1 MDAVGSGIWSRDYA
15 AILPGRDA
23 RRDRGRTGSVQ
34 TGGAC
39 MIVQA
44 LYERYRQLL
53 NDPKSGMAKPGYGL
67 DKVSFILELNE
78 DGEINKLVDV
88 RVQQGK
94 KLVPVRM
101 TVPEHSLR
109 TSGVKPY
116 FLSDKAEYV
125 LGIVS
130 DKPAGIK
137 PSMKK
142 YASSAELHRRLLA
155 DVDLP
160 EAHALL
166 RFYERWNPAEL
177 TENHPLYSDL
187 LKVVATTDNNLVF
200 GLKGADRYMHEVE
213 DIQQAWDRELQ
224 SADAGG
230 GGELGDCLVTGR
242 EAQPIT
248 EVHRINIKGVRNAQS
263 AGASLVSF
271 NFPAL
276 LSYGKKQSFNA
287 PFSEEAA
294 AGYAKALN
302 HLLLSERNRLRRMGD
317 MSVVFWA
324 ERLPGEEEEDWAFQE
339 GIFGEFFAGSQGVSG
354 TSAEHSESV
363 EEAATPDESSA
374 SGEPVTPAG
383 EENQELTRQI
393 EDLLGRVKRAETVEA
408 EMLPAKDAMFYVL
421 GLSGNN
427 ARLVVRFFWRSS
439 FEELFRK
446 LALYAS
452 DMAMDRPGR
461 TQTDLPSLSQ
471 LLLQT
476 VRQTGDLSSMR
487 DSISGA
493 MESEWF
499 RAMLSGGTLPY
510 SVYAAIINRTRIDG
524 QMSPYGE
531 HGRNAWIRA
540 SVIKAYLTRYARIHD
555 QEKMKEA
562 LTPMLNE
569 EAQSV
574 AYRLGRLFAVLE
586 RAQTDAA
593 GGPGRLNATI
603 KDRYFGSASATPA
616 SVFPILLRLSQH
628 HMSKSEYGSFRDREV
643 AAILQGVD
651 TFPNH
656 LDLKQQGLFMLGY
669 YHQVAYRAPSTK
681 KGEAEANESLQS
693 SEVVTETETTV

>member
-1 MDAVGSGIWSRDYA
+1 
-15 AILPGRDA
+15 
-23 RRDRGRTGSVQ
+23 
-34 TGGAC
+34 

-53 NDPKSGMAKPGYGL
+53 TDPESGMAKPGYGL
-67 DKVSFILELNE
+67 DKVSFVLELSE
-78 DGEINKLVDV
+78 EGEIRNLVDV
-88 RVQQGK
+88 RIQQGK

-125 LGIVS
+125 LGIVL
-130 DKPAGIK
+130 DKSAGIK
-137 PSMKK
+137 ASSAK

-155 DVDLP
+155 DTDLP
-160 EAHALL
+160 EARALL

-177 TENHPLYSDL
+177 TESHPLYSDL
-187 LKVVATTDNNLVF
+187 LKVVTTTDNNLVF
-200 GLKGADRYMHEVE
+200 RLRGTDRYVHEKE
-213 DIQQAWDRELQ
+213 EIQQAWDRELQ
-224 SADAGG
+224 SADAGIS
-230 GGELGDCLVTGR
+230 GELGDCLVTGR
-242 EAQPIT
+242 EAQRIA

-324 ERLPGEEEEDWAFQE
+324 QRLPGESEEDWELQE
-339 GIFGEFFAGSQGVSG
+339 GMFGEFFAASQGTSG
-354 TSAEHSESV
+354 TSAESGESA
-363 EEAATPDESSA
+363 EEAASPAEPSA
-374 SGEPVTPAG
+374 PEETVVPAS
-383 EENQELTRQI
+383 EENLELTRQI
-393 EDLLGRVKRAETVEA
+393 EDLLGRVKRAETVES

-446 LALYAS
+446 LTLYAS

-461 TQTDLPSLSQ
+461 SKPELPSLSQ

-476 VRQTGDLSSMR
+476 VRQTGDLTSMR

-499 RAMLSGGTLPY
+499 RAMLSGGALPY
-510 SVYAAIINRTRIDG
+510 SVYAAILNRTRVDG

-540 SVIKAYLTRYARIHD
+540 SVIKAYLTRYARIHG
-555 QEKMKEA
+555 QEQRMKEA

-569 EAQSV
+569 DAQSV

-616 SVFPILLRLSQH
+616 AVFPILLRLSQH
-628 HMSKSEYGSFRDREV
+628 HMSKSEYGSFRDRDI
-643 AAILQGVD
+643 AAILKGVD

-669 YHQVAYRAPSTK
+669 YHQVAYRAPSMK
-681 KGEAEANESLQS
+681 KSGIEANDTLPNG
-693 SEVVTETETTV
+693 EVVSENEIIAETETTV